1 MMKKFEIKMFDVNSK
16 VRTLIIEGESTD
28 DALDKIIEV
37 MADTNDEYSKWV
49 SSIDS
54 RIINLNN
61 IVEITSIEEIN
72 VI

>member
-61 IVEITSIEEIN
+61 IVEITSIEE
-72 VI
+72 VEG

>member
-28 DALDKIIEV
+28 DALDQIIEV

-61 IVEITSIEEIN
+61 IVEITSIEEAKE
-72 VI
+72 

>member
-28 DALDKIIEV
+28 DALDQIIEV

-61 IVEITSIEEIN
+61 IVEITSIEE
-72 VI
+72 VKE

>member
-1 MMKKFEIKMFDVNSK
+1 MKKFEIKMFDVNSK

-28 DALDKIIEV
+28 DALDQIIEV
-37 MADTNDEYSKWV
+37 IADTNDEYSKWV

-61 IVEITSIEEIN
+61 IVEIASIEE
-72 VI
+72 VKK

>member
-61 IVEITSIEEIN
+61 IVEITSIEEAKE
-72 VI
+72 

>member
-1 MMKKFEIKMFDVNSK
+1 MKKFEIKMFDVNSK

-28 DALDKIIEV
+28 DALDQIIEV

-61 IVEITSIEEIN
+61 IVEIASIEE
-72 VI
+72 VKK